1 MNRDCME
8 MGFIMALMSGFSLTS
23 NEAIRAWN
31 NGSIMVFDLAGIVDW
46 YTEILDGDLEHN
58 WHNLLS
64 DDIKHNYVIQLDSN
78 TFAMYI

>member
-31 NGSIMVFDLAGIVDW
+31 NGSIMVFDLSGIERW
-46 YTEILDGDLEHN
+46 YKDILENIPENN
-58 WHNLLS
+58 WQNLLRY
-64 DDIKHNYVIQLDSN
+64 DIKQNYVIQLDSN